1 MPLTLEKLQKI
12 KQYLDENAIKPFN
25 GYIGVCKEG
34 FFEIKSQEQF
44 DSLRENTENINDRRT
59 DSKVDGV

>member
-1 MPLTLEKLQKI
+1 MALTLEKLQKI

-25 GYIGVCKEG
+25 GYIGVGEEG

-44 DSLRENTENINDRRT
+44 DILREITTND
-59 DSKVDGV
+59 